1 VLLCR
6 PVTPFIQIFV
16 LDVYSV
22 VGIQMRSAIR
32 AIVFSKAMKLRGW
45 CEITR
50 LIDVSAC
57 RHHWYLAS
65 YCCGCSDVSVGNVV
79 TLALNDSQRLLDM
92 GTFATFL
99 FLCPFASLLIVAILL
114 YVLGPSILAGLGVM
128 VVLVPLQKLVAGQ
141 VGKARR
147 AAVPITAQRT
157 SVMNEAL
164 NGIKLIKL
172 YAWEKSF
179 ADRIAAVRRL
189 EVKQL
194 FVAALFSCLQG
205 TVSWAS
211 PSLVTF
217 ATFAVNTV
225 WSASPLSPSQARFLC
240 FWCWLPSFQMTFGHL
255 QAFVTVALLNILRF
269 AFSMLPFAL
278 RTLTEVSFVNA
289 GWLISRD

>member
-1 VLLCR
+1 VCVFCSSWNSDAVSHPCHGVQQSDETARLVCG
-6 PVTPFIQIFV
+6 PFFTR
-16 LDVYSV
+16 LGPCHLSV
-22 VGIQMRSAIR
+22 VCV
-32 AIVFSKAMKLRGW
+32 IV
-45 CEITR
+45 
-50 LIDVSAC
+50 
-57 RHHWYLAS
+57 
-65 YCCGCSDVSVGNVV
+65 SDISVGNVV

-99 FLCPFASLLIVAILL
+99 FLCPFASLLIIAILL
-114 YVLGPSILAGLGVM
+114 YILGPSILAGLGVM
-128 VVLVPLQKLVAGQ
+128 LVLVPVQKMIAGH

-172 YAWEKSF
+172 YAWEGSF
-179 ADRIAAVRRL
+179 ADRIAVIRRL

-194 FVAALFSCLQG
+194 FVAAVFSCLQG

-225 WSASPLSPSQARFLC
+225 WSATPLSPSQ
-240 FWCWLPSFQMTFGHL
+240 
-255 QAFVTVALLNILRF
+255 V
-269 AFSMLPFAL
+269 
-278 RTLTEVSFVNA
+278 
-289 GWLISRD
+289 